1 MIRTVAIW
9 VVLALATA
17 GAAQA
22 RPFTASDLA
31 SLERLSDPRVS
42 PDGRFVAYNLR
53 STDWE
58 ANRGVNALWVMDLG
72 AAAEPARLI
81 RDEEK
86 SATAPRW
93 SADGRWLYFL
103 SWRSGSTQLWRTA
116 AVGGGARQV
125 TNLPVDIAFYRL
137 APDGASV
144 VVAADVW
151 ADCATLAC
159 SKARDE
165 AKAKEKA
172 TGVVYQGATPRFWDT
187 YLDGRYLNLF
197 AVRLDGQ
204 TPAADGVALTRG
216 YQTDIVARPEGDDS
230 AFVIAPDGKAVVF
243 AARPSGAAQGMG
255 DPASLYIAP
264 LDASSPARRLDAAD
278 IASASHPVFSPDGSR
293 LAWLSAQGSV
303 FTAPRE
309 RIMARDLRTGAVREV
324 APNFGLSP
332 QSIAWSADSRTLYA
346 LAEDAGQQRIFAI
359 DAATGAA
366 RALTGD
372 GHVGSLDVAAA
383 RGLVIYS
390 RDGLDSPAQVFAL
403 ASGGPRQV
411 THIDLQ
417 HLDETP
423 FAPFEAF
430 TFPGWNGESVHGF
443 VVKPADYRSGRRY
456 PVAFLI
462 HGGPHGSFGNA
473 WSYRWNPQ
481 VWAGMG
487 YAVVTIDFHGSSGY
501 GEAFAKSII
510 GHWGDRPLE
519 DLRKGWAFA
528 LARYPFLDGDRACA
542 LGGSYGGYMIA
553 WIAGVWPSPWKCLV
567 DHDGVFDIR
576 LMSYST
582 DIPGFQQAQN
592 DAPTW
597 IKPEAVE
604 RFNPIDHVADWTVP
618 ILVVHSGRDDR
629 VPLDQGMGA
638 FGAAQLRHVP
648 SELLYFPDE
657 NHWVLKPRNSV
668 EWYATVEAWMKRWL
682 GGDGSAPTTQAA
694 RAASGGAM
702 AATTA
707 DHR

>member
-1 MIRTVAIW
+1 MSKVFAIC
-9 VVLALATA
+9 VVLALAMAA
-17 GAAQA
+17 GAHA
-22 RPFTASDLA
+22 RPFTATDLA
-31 SLERLSDPRVS
+31 GLERLSDPRVS

-58 ANRGVNALWVMDLG
+58 ANRGVNALWVLDTRG
-72 AAAEPARLI
+72 SAPARLI

-86 SATAPRW
+86 AATSPRW

-103 SWRSGSTQLWRTA
+103 SSRSGTPQVWRATA
-116 AVGGGARQV
+116 DGAEARQV
-125 TNLPVDIAFYRL
+125 TNLPVDVAFYRL
-137 APDGASV
+137 APDGSAL

-151 ADCATLAC
+151 ADCDTLAC
-159 SKARDE
+159 SEARDE
-165 AKAKEKA
+165 AKAKEKS
-172 TGVVYQGATPRFWDT
+172 TGVVYQRATPRFWDT

-197 AVRLDGQ
+197 AVRLDAKA
-204 TPAADGVALTRG
+204 PAIVGVALTRG
-216 YQTDIVARPEGDDS
+216 YQTDIVERPEGDDS
-230 AFVIAPDGKAVVF
+230 AFVVAPDGRSVVF
-243 AARPSGAAQGMG
+243 AARPSGAAPGMG
-255 DPASLYIAP
+255 DPSSLYTTSI
-264 LDASSPARRLDAAD
+264 DAGSPPRRLDPAD
-278 IASASHPVFSPDGSR
+278 ADSASHPAFSPDSSR
-293 LAWLSAQGSV
+293 LAWLSATGSV
-303 FTAPRE
+303 FTAPRQ
-309 RIMARDLRTGAVREV
+309 RLMVRDLRTGAAREI
-324 APNFGLSP
+324 APAFDRSP
-332 QSIAWSADSRTLYA
+332 QSIVWAPDSRRLYA
-346 LAEDAGQQRIFAI
+346 LVEDAGQERIFAI
-359 DAATGAA
+359 DATTGAA
-366 RALTGD
+366 RPLTGD
-372 GHVGSLDVAAA
+372 GHVGSLDVASAK
-383 RGLVIYS
+383 GEVVYS
-390 RDGLDSPAQVFAL
+390 RDALNSPAEIFELGA
-403 ASGGPRQV
+403 GGAHQL
-411 THIDLQ
+411 THVDEQSLE
-417 HLDETP
+417 ETP
-423 FAPFEAF
+423 MSPFEPF
-430 TFPGWNGESVHGF
+430 TFAGWNGEIVHGY
-443 VVKPADYRSGRRY
+443 VVKPAAYQAGRRY

-487 YAVVTIDFHGSSGY
+487 YAVVMIDFHGSSGY

-519 DLRKGWAFA
+519 DLQKGWAFA

-604 RFNPIDHVADWTVP
+604 RFNPIDHVADWKAP

-682 GGDGSAPTTQAA
+682 GGNPATEAA
-694 RAASGGAM
+694 LTASGGA
-702 AATTA
+702 
-707 DHR
+707 H